1 MAAPAVS
8 ASELAAARL
17 KAQVAAAMAQGA
29 AADKATAF
37 ALVKE
42 LYGTW
47 KDPVETLG
55 RAGRAFEGL
64 EALLGA
70 EGFDLEVGKG
80 CVGGWCVDVGARDAQ
95 GNSQGRGVQVW
106 VRFVSPACVPLR
118 VWRRVW

>member
-1 MAAPAVS
+1 MS

-17 KAQVAAAMAQGA
+17 KAQVSAAMAQGA

-42 LYGTW
+42 LYATW

-70 EGFDLEVGKG
+70 DGFDLEVGGGASVG
-80 CVGGWCVDVGARDAQ
+80 CGC
-95 GNSQGRGVQVW
+95 GVV
-106 VRFVSPACVPLR
+106 FLA
-118 VWRRVW
+118 